1 VPALNQA
8 LGLRRL
14 LWLLAGLLLAALFA
28 LLLFLMREYQHD
40 QLQQALEREAARMG
54 LDVRSGLARSVQ
66 DLHALQSVAPSP
78 AFWPS
83 AAADLLSAQRKLVH
97 LEWRDPAHSVL
108 VERLSPFWPTLH
120 TVRPRH
126 DALIDVRQTCAL
138 ARRLDEAAYSISYF
152 WPLPQG
158 RGIELMELCL
168 PLKRNGR
175 PDGYLVA
182 TYTMA
187 GLLAELIPTEAQ
199 RGRRLSWTEADGTRL
214 VMVGELAQPGPALHR
229 ASQLVALPGATW
241 VLLVEQSSGT
251 EHPAVAALPLAVGVL
266 ALGLLSLLAL
276 LLRDLRRRQRA
287 ESQLAEALA
296 FRQAME
302 NSLLTGLRALDLNG
316 RLTYVNPAFCQ
327 MVGRSA
333 EQLLGTSIPAPYWPT
348 EQIEEY
354 RQRLQARLAGKSSPR
369 EGFESVFMRA
379 DGSRLPVRVIEAP
392 LVDAQGRQT
401 GWMSAIL
408 DLSEQRR
415 NEELLRASQERL
427 QATARLAMAGEMAS
441 LISHE
446 LNQPLAAIASY
457 ASGSLNLLPEPNKH
471 ETKPETG
478 PEPNPEAE
486 PEPTHLVRSALQRIS
501 EQAARA
507 GKVIKSVA
515 DLVRQRDR
523 ERVAVSPADLLQA
536 IWPLL
541 QLQARQQHIELALDI
556 EPGCPAVWC
565 QRTMIEQVLLN
576 LARNGMQAMPAG
588 NPPASS
594 GLRRLRLSACRGLH
608 GRGEGVEFAVA
619 DHGLGISLE
628 QAEQLYTP
636 FFTTKPEGMGL
647 GLSLCRTVVEQHGGA
662 LQFSAQQ
669 PRGTVFRFTLPTAPA

>member
-1 VPALNQA
+1 MPALKPA
-8 LGLRRL
+8 WVVRHL

-28 LLLFLMREYQHD
+28 LLLFLMREYQHG
-40 QLQQALEREAARMG
+40 QLQDGLQREAARMG

-83 AAADLLSAQRKLVH
+83 AAADLLSAQRQLVH
-97 LEWRDPAHSVL
+97 LEWRDPAHTVL
-108 VERLSPFWPTLH
+108 VQRLSPFWPTLH
-120 TVRPRH
+120 AMRPRQ
-126 DALIDVRQTCAL
+126 DALIDVPQTCAL
-138 ARRLDEAAYSISYF
+138 ARRLDEAAYSTSYF

-158 RGIELMELCL
+158 RGVELVELCL

-182 TYTMA
+182 TYAMA
-187 GLLAELIPTEAQ
+187 GLLAELIPAEAQ

-214 VMVGELAQPGPALHR
+214 VMVGELVEPGPALHR
-229 ASQLVALPGATW
+229 ASQLVALPGAAW
-241 VLLVEQSSGT
+241 VLLVEQSGGG
-251 EHPAVAALPLAVGVL
+251 EHPVVAALPLAVGAL

-302 NSLLTGLRALDLNG
+302 DSLLTGLRALDLDG

-354 RQRLQARLAGKSSPR
+354 RQRLQARLAGQSSPR

-457 ASGSLNLLPEPNKH
+457 ASGSLNLLPAP
-471 ETKPETG
+471 TR
-478 PEPNPEAE
+478 PEPE
-486 PEPTHLVRSALQRIS
+486 PDPTHLVRSALQRIS
-501 EQAARA
+501 EQAERA

-523 ERVAVSPADLLQA
+523 ERVAVPPADLFHA

-541 QLQARQQHIELALDI
+541 QLQARQQHIELELDI
-556 EPGCPAVWC
+556 EPGCPSVWC

-588 NPPASS
+588 NPAATS
-594 GLRRLRLSACRGLH
+594 GLRRLRLSAGRGRH

-619 DHGLGISLE
+619 DHGLGISQE

-662 LQFSAQQ
+662 LQYSAQQ
-669 PRGTVFRFTLPTAPA
+669 PRGTVFRFTLPRAPA

>member
-594 GLRRLRLSACRGLH
+594 GLRRLRLSAGRGLH

-619 DHGLGISLE
+619 DHGLGISQE

-647 GLSLCRTVVEQHGGA
+647 GLSLCRTVIEQHSGA
-662 LQFSAQQ
+662 LQYSAQQ

>member
-1 VPALNQA
+1 MPALNQA

-302 NSLLTGLRALDLNG
+302 DSLLTGLRALDLNG

>member
-1 VPALNQA
+1 MPALNQA

>member
-1 VPALNQA
+1 
-8 LGLRRL
+8 
-14 LWLLAGLLLAALFA
+14 
-28 LLLFLMREYQHD
+28 M
-40 QLQQALEREAARMG
+40 
-54 LDVRSGLARSVQ
+54 
-66 DLHALQSVAPSP
+66 
-78 AFWPS
+78 
-83 AAADLLSAQRKLVH
+83 
-97 LEWRDPAHSVL
+97 
-108 VERLSPFWPTLH
+108 
-120 TVRPRH
+120 
-126 DALIDVRQTCAL
+126 
-138 ARRLDEAAYSISYF
+138 
-152 WPLPQG
+152 
-158 RGIELMELCL
+158 
-168 PLKRNGR
+168 
-175 PDGYLVA
+175 
-182 TYTMA
+182 
-187 GLLAELIPTEAQ
+187 
-199 RGRRLSWTEADGTRL
+199 
-214 VMVGELAQPGPALHR
+214 
-229 ASQLVALPGATW
+229 
-241 VLLVEQSSGT
+241 
-251 EHPAVAALPLAVGVL
+251 
-266 ALGLLSLLAL
+266 
-276 LLRDLRRRQRA
+276 
-287 ESQLAEALA
+287 
-296 FRQAME
+296 
-302 NSLLTGLRALDLNG
+302 
-316 RLTYVNPAFCQ
+316 
-327 MVGRSA
+327 
-333 EQLLGTSIPAPYWPT
+333 
-348 EQIEEY
+348 
-354 RQRLQARLAGKSSPR
+354 
-369 EGFESVFMRA
+369 
-379 DGSRLPVRVIEAP
+379 
-392 LVDAQGRQT
+392 
-401 GWMSAIL
+401 
-408 DLSEQRR
+408 
-415 NEELLRASQERL
+415 
-427 QATARLAMAGEMAS
+427 
-441 LISHE
+441 
-446 LNQPLAAIASY
+446 
-457 ASGSLNLLPEPNKH
+457 NLLPEPNKH

-594 GLRRLRLSACRGLH
+594 GLRRLRLSAGRGLH

>member
-1 VPALNQA
+1 MSALKA
-8 LGLRRL
+8 AVGLRRL
-14 LWLLAGLLLAALFA
+14 LWLLAGLLLVALFA
-28 LLLFLMREYQHD
+28 LLVFLLREYQHG
-40 QLQQALEREAARMG
+40 QQQEALQDEAARMG
-54 LDVRSGLARSVQ
+54 QDVRSGLARSVQ

-78 AFWPS
+78 AYWPV
-83 AAADLLSAQRKLVH
+83 AAAELLDTQRKLVH
-97 LEWRDPAHSVL
+97 LEWRDNAHATRVQ
-108 VERLSPFWPTLH
+108 RQSPFLPALHAARSRHEPTIDL
-120 TVRPRH
+120 RP
-126 DALIDVRQTCAL
+126 VCEQ
-138 ARRLDEAAYSISYF
+138 ARRLDGAAYSGSYF
-152 WPLPQG
+152 LPLGQG
-158 RGIELMELCL
+158 QGIELMELCL
-168 PLKRNGR
+168 PLNRDGR
-175 PDGYLVA
+175 ADGYLVA
-182 TYTMA
+182 TYSMA
-187 GLLAELIPTEAQ
+187 GLLAELIPAQ
-199 RGRRLSWTEADGTRL
+199 VRRGRRLSWTEADGTRL
-214 VMVGELAQPGPALHR
+214 VMVGELAQAGPPLHH
-229 ASQLVALPGATW
+229 ANQLVALPGGAAW
-241 VLLVEQSSGT
+241 LLRVEQGGGT
-251 EHPAVAALPLAVGVL
+251 EHPIAAALPLAVGTL
-266 ALGLLSLLAL
+266 ALGLLALLAL
-276 LLRDLRRRQRA
+276 LARDLRRRQRA
-287 ESQLAEALA
+287 ERQLAEALA

-302 NSLLTGLRALDLNG
+302 DSLLTGLRALDLEG

-327 MVGRSA
+327 MVGLSA

-354 RQRLQARLAGKSSPR
+354 RQRLQARLAGQRAPR

-408 DLSEQRR
+408 DLSAQRR
-415 NEELLRASQERL
+415 NEELLRVSQERL

-457 ASGSLNLLPEPNKH
+457 ASGSLNLLPDAPDGAAPTASEL
-471 ETKPETG
+471 G
-478 PEPNPEAE
+478 P
-486 PEPTHLVRSALQRIS
+486 LRSALQRIA
-501 EQAARA
+501 EQAERA

-523 ERVAVSPADLLQA
+523 ERAAVAPTDLLQA

-541 QLQARQQHIELALDI
+541 QLQARQQNIGLERDVS
-556 EPGCPAVWC
+556 PDCPPVWC

-588 NPPASS
+588 DPPGPS
-594 GLRRLRLSACRGLH
+594 GLRRLRLSARRVAQ

-619 DHGLGISLE
+619 DHGQGISQE
-628 QAEQLYTP
+628 QAEQLFTP

-662 LQFSAQQ
+662 LQYSAHA
-669 PRGTVFRFTLPTAPA
+669 PRGTVFRFTLPVAPA

>member
-1 VPALNQA
+1 MPALNQA

-486 PEPTHLVRSALQRIS
+486 TKPTHLVRSALQRIS

>member
-302 NSLLTGLRALDLNG
+302 DSLLTGLRALDLNG

-486 PEPTHLVRSALQRIS
+486 TKPTHLVRSALQRIS
-501 EQAARA
+501 EQAERA

-594 GLRRLRLSACRGLH
+594 GLRRLRLSAGRGLH

>member
-1 VPALNQA
+1 MPALKPA
-8 LGLRRL
+8 WVVRHL

-28 LLLFLMREYQHD
+28 LLLFLMREYQHG
-40 QLQQALEREAARMG
+40 QLQDGLQREAARMG

-83 AAADLLSAQRKLVH
+83 AAADLLSAQRQLVH
-97 LEWRDPAHSVL
+97 LEWRDPAHTVL
-108 VERLSPFWPTLH
+108 VQRLSPFWPTLH
-120 TVRPRH
+120 AMRPRQ
-126 DALIDVRQTCAL
+126 DALIDVPQTCAL
-138 ARRLDEAAYSISYF
+138 ARRLDEAAYSTSYF

-158 RGIELMELCL
+158 RGVELVELCL

-182 TYTMA
+182 TYAMA
-187 GLLAELIPTEAQ
+187 GLLAELIPAEAQ

-214 VMVGELAQPGPALHR
+214 VMVGELVEPGPALHR
-229 ASQLVALPGATW
+229 ASQLVALPGAAW
-241 VLLVEQSSGT
+241 VLLVEQSGGG
-251 EHPAVAALPLAVGVL
+251 EHPVVAALPLAVGAL

-302 NSLLTGLRALDLNG
+302 DSLLTGLRALDLDG

-354 RQRLQARLAGKSSPR
+354 RQRLQARLAGQSSPR

-457 ASGSLNLLPEPNKH
+457 ASGSLNLLPAPTRPE
-471 ETKPETG
+471 PETD
-478 PEPNPEAE
+478 
-486 PEPTHLVRSALQRIS
+486 PTHLVRSALQRIS
-501 EQAARA
+501 EQAERA

-523 ERVAVSPADLLQA
+523 ERVAVPPADLFQA

-541 QLQARQQHIELALDI
+541 QLQARQQHIELELDI
-556 EPGCPAVWC
+556 EPGCPPVWC

-588 NPPASS
+588 NPAATS
-594 GLRRLRLSACRGLH
+594 GLRRLRLSAGRGLH

-619 DHGLGISLE
+619 DHGLGISQE

-662 LQFSAQQ
+662 LQYSAQQ
-669 PRGTVFRFTLPTAPA
+669 PRGTVFRFTLPRAPA

>member
-1 VPALNQA
+1 MPALNQA

-302 NSLLTGLRALDLNG
+302 DSLLTGLRALDLNG
-316 RLTYVNPAFCQ
+316 RLTYVNPAFCK

>member
-1 VPALNQA
+1 MNAQIGRWRRRALAETGAQNH
-8 LGLRRL
+8 LHGLDAREHH
-14 LWLLAGLLLAALFA
+14 GLEET
-28 LLLFLMREYQHD
+28 RQQHD
-40 QLQQALEREAARMG
+40 G
-54 LDVRSGLARSVQ
+54 
-66 DLHALQSVAPSP
+66 
-78 AFWPS
+78 
-83 AAADLLSAQRKLVH
+83 
-97 LEWRDPAHSVL
+97 
-108 VERLSPFWPTLH
+108 
-120 TVRPRH
+120 
-126 DALIDVRQTCAL
+126 
-138 ARRLDEAAYSISYF
+138 
-152 WPLPQG
+152 
-158 RGIELMELCL
+158 
-168 PLKRNGR
+168 
-175 PDGYLVA
+175 
-182 TYTMA
+182 
-187 GLLAELIPTEAQ
+187 
-199 RGRRLSWTEADGTRL
+199 
-214 VMVGELAQPGPALHR
+214 
-229 ASQLVALPGATW
+229 
-241 VLLVEQSSGT
+241 GT

-302 NSLLTGLRALDLNG
+302 DSLLTGLRALDLNG